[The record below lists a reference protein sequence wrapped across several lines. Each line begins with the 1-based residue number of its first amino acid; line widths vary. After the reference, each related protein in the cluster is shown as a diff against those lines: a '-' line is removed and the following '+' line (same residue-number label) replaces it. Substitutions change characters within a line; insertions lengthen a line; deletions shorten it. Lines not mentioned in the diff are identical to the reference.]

1 MGRSPDRCDIG
12 YRISLEVRNQ
22 RYREQVEVRDDV
34 EYQDQVEV
42 RDDVEYR
49 DQVEVRSFDVTDRS
63 TW

>member
-34 EYQDQVEV
+34 EY
-42 RDDVEYR
+42 R